1 MFELYLLFYLETSSS
16 VFFTAAPDCPTLWLT
31 FGFSGNKSKLL
42 FIFYF
47 YLACS
52 LLEKNR
58 QAEISFQ
65 IKLRAKNF
73 FIWWRHSSRPTR
85 TEFLLSV
92 RVPQLMYVIPHVYYQ
107 LRADIFRL
115 SIKGWEAWARR
126 TDSARLP
133 TFNYS

>member
-42 FIFYF
+42 FMFYF

-73 FIWWRHSSRPTR
+73 FYWVAPLIKAHKDRVFALGPGPAAD
-85 TEFLLSV
+85 V
-92 RVPQLMYVIPHVYYQ
+92 RNSARL
-107 LRADIFRL
+107 L
-115 SIKGWEAWARR
+115 SIKGRHFSTIHQGLESLS
-126 TDSARLP
+126 SADGQCAP
-133 TFNYS
+133 SHF